1 MINISICDDCEEDA
15 LRIKR
20 IIEKQYQNTVK
31 IDIFLKG
38 KYLLESKKYFDKTY
52 THIKKFGNT
61 DNNLKN

>member
-38 KYLLESKKYFDKTY
+38 KYLLESKNILTLFFW
-52 THIKKFGNT
+52 ILN
-61 DNNLKN
+61 

>member
-38 KYLLESKKYFDKTY
+38 KYLLESKKYFDIVFLDT
-52 THIKKFGNT
+52 
-61 DNNLKN
+61 

>member
-38 KYLLESKKYFDKTY
+38 KYFVRTGKT
-52 THIKKFGNT
+52 
-61 DNNLKN
+61 L